1 MTEVLKIS
9 LRSLLTHKLRLV
21 LTIAA
26 VTLGVAFVSGTFVL
40 SDTMGKAFD
49 QLYAGLAKGTDVTV
63 RATAAYTD
71 ISTQGQARPLDESLV
86 ERVRQVPGVES
97 AEGGVTGF
105 ALMLDKQG
113 EPIQPGGAPT
123 LGGSMAT
130 DRNLAGNFSFRQGG
144 APTRPDEVAI
154 DAATA
159 GKAGY
164 QVGDRLKVVFQDGTG
179 EFTVV
184 GIVGFGETDS
194 LAGATLAAFE
204 THTAQQLLGKA
215 GKVDEISVRAA
226 AGVTPAQLRERIA
239 EILPDDTEAITSQE
253 AADESSKAVR
263 DGLGIFT
270 TILLAFA
277 GVSLLVGSFVI
288 WNTFNVLVAQR
299 RREVALLRAVGATAG
314 QVLRGIVTEAVVIGL
329 ASAALGVGA
338 GVGLAVGIRGLL
350 KAIGVEVPT
359 TTAVVAPRTVVAAL
373 VVGVGVTVV
382 AAVVPAWGATRVA
395 PIEALRQATPATGRI
410 GAPRR
415 VVGSV
420 LLLAGAAGL
429 VTAAVV
435 GNQPALAGLSAL
447 AAFAG
452 LVTAGPVLAR
462 GMAWLADR
470 GRPGGGW
477 RLAARNVG
485 RAPKRAAAT
494 ALALTIG
501 LAVVCAVSVAA
512 SSVKT
517 SVADAVTGGN
527 RADLIL
533 APAGAGSGIS
543 ASVADV
549 LRERD
554 SGATV
559 VEMRFGA
566 ARVNGQNGY
575 VAGLDTAGLSQVAD
589 LDIRSGALADFRDGT
604 VLLSSRQA
612 KVLGAKVG
620 DQVTVTFPETGPRTL
635 RVAAVFERESLIG
648 TGYLITL
655 ADFASNVTSR
665 LDQSILVTHAAGADR
680 AAAKTAVTEA
690 LAAYPNVKVSDPAE
704 LTKDAQ
710 ASVDQLLGLVT
721 ALLLLAVVVAVLG
734 IVNTLMLSVV
744 ERTRE
749 LGLMRAVGA
758 TRRQVRGIIR
768 RESVLM
774 ALLGALAGVA
784 LGTGAGVALARS
796 LTDEGITTVT
806 VPVATLALYLVVATM
821 VGVLAAVGPARRAS
835 RVDVLRAVAAG

>member
-49 QLYAGLAKGTDVTV
+49 QLYTGLAKGTDVTV
-63 RATAAYTD
+63 RAKAAYTD
-71 ISTQGQARPLDESLV
+71 INTQGQARPLDEQLV
-86 ERVRQVPGVES
+86 ERVRQVPGVE
-97 AEGGVTGF
+97 AAGGGVTGF
-105 ALMLDKQG
+105 ALILDKQG

-123 LGGSMAT
+123 LGGSIST
-130 DRNLAGNFSFRQGG
+130 DRSLAGNFSFRQGG
-144 APTRPDEVAI
+144 APTRPDEVVI

-159 GKAGY
+159 KKAGY
-164 QVGDRLKVVFQDGTG
+164 QVGDRAKVVFEGGTG

-194 LAGATLAAFE
+194 LLGATLASFE
-204 THTAQQLLGKA
+204 THTAQQLLGKV
-215 GKVDEISVRAA
+215 GKVDQIEARAA
-226 AGVTPAQLRERIA
+226 AGVSAAQLRDRIA
-239 EILPDDTEAITSQE
+239 KILPEGTEAITSQE
-253 AADESSKAVR
+253 AADEGSKAVR

-270 TILLAFA
+270 TILLVFA

-299 RREVALLRAVGATAG
+299 RREVALLRAVGATGG
-314 QVLRGIVTEAVVIGL
+314 QVLRGIVTEAFVIGL

-338 GVGLAVGIRGLL
+338 GVGLAVGIRAML
-350 KAIGVEVPT
+350 KVIGIEIPT

-382 AAVVPAWGATRVA
+382 AAVLPAWGATRVA
-395 PIEALRQATPATGRI
+395 PIEALRQATPATGRL
-410 GAPRR
+410 GTARR
-415 VVGSV
+415 VIGSV

-429 VTAAVV
+429 VTAAVA
-435 GNQPALAGLSAL
+435 GNQPALTGLSTL
-447 AAFAG
+447 VAFAG

-470 GRPGGGW
+470 GRPGSGW

-501 LAVVCAVSVAA
+501 LAVVCAVSVTA
-512 SSVKT
+512 SSTKT
-517 SVADAVTGGN
+517 SVADAVSGGN

-533 APAGAGSGIS
+533 KPAGAGSGIS
-543 ASVADV
+543 ASVAEL

-554 SGATV
+554 SAATV

-566 ARVNGQNGY
+566 ARVNDQNGF

-604 VLLSSRQA
+604 LLLSSKQA
-612 KVLGAKVG
+612 KALGAQVG
-620 DQVTVTFPETGPRTL
+620 DQVTVTFPETGSRTL

-655 ADFASNVTSR
+655 GDYASNVTSR
-665 LDQSILVTHAAGADR
+665 LDQAILVTHPAGADR
-680 AAAKTAVTEA
+680 AAAKTAVTQA
-690 LAAYPNVKVSDPAE
+690 LVDYPNVKVSDPAE

-734 IVNTLMLSVV
+734 IVNTLVLSVV

-758 TRRQVRGIIR
+758 TRRQVRTVIR

-774 ALLGALAGVA
+774 SLLGALAGVA

-796 LTDEGITTVT
+796 LGDGGITTVT
-806 VPVATLALYLVVATM
+806 VPVATLAIYLVVATL

-835 RVDVLRAVAAG
+835 RVDVLRAVTVD